1 MNETAKYSWNL
12 LEFKQTTL
20 NKRLA
25 ALALQACCAVIT
37 VIYTHLCMR
46 ACGFRLYAGLR
57 V

>member
-1 MNETAKYSWNL
+1 MSETAKYSWNL

-25 ALALQACCAVIT
+25 ALALQAVIS

>member
-25 ALALQACCAVIT
+25 VLALQACCAVISFQSFILIC
-37 VIYTHLCMR
+37 VCEHVALDFMR
-46 ACGFRLYAGLR
+46 D
-57 V
+57 